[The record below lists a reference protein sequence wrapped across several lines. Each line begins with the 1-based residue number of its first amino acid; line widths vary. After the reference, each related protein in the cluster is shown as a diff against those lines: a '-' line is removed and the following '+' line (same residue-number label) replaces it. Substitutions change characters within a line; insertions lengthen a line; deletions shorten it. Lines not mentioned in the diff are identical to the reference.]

1 MYRTGD
7 VAVWTPGRGLEF
19 AGRGDG
25 QVKIR
30 GFRVELGEV
39 ESALSEAEGVT
50 AAAAVVHTDGGRPM
64 LVGYVTGAVEPDRV
78 RSALAARLPDHP
90 VPAAVVVL
98 DALPVTVSGKLD
110 RAALPAPRLAG
121 SGRAPATARE
131 RVLCEDRIREEPW
144 TDALAMAGALV
155 ALLAADARPLVLFG
169 HSLGG
174 TLAYE
179 VARRLPRPPERL
191 VVSARLAPTVPP
203 ATVFH
208 GGTDEE
214 LATELCRLGGT
225 DAAVLAHPELR
236 ALVLPAF
243 RADLRA
249 ADGYVHL
256 PGPPLRCPV
265 HLLLGAD
272 DPAVGRADALR
283 WAEVAPAGFTHRVLP
298 GGHFYLHEQRDEVLA
313 EILRP

>member
-1 MYRTGD
+1 MSAPTRHRGSLRTPRPRPDAELRLVCLPHAGGAASSFRGWAG
-7 VAVWTPGRGLEF
+7 AVPAGVELVTVQYPGR
-19 AGRGDG
+19 
-25 QVKIR
+25 
-30 GFRVELGEV
+30 
-39 ESALSEAEGVT
+39 
-50 AAAAVVHTDGGRPM
+50 
-64 LVGYVTGAVEPDRV
+64 
-78 RSALAARLPDHP
+78 
-90 VPAAVVVL
+90 
-98 DALPVTVSGKLD
+98 
-110 RAALPAPRLAG
+110 
-121 SGRAPATARE
+121 
-131 RVLCEDRIREEPW
+131 EDRIREEPW
-144 TDALAMAGALV
+144 TDALAMAEALV
-155 ALLAADARPLVLFG
+155 GLLGADARPLVLFG

-174 TLAYE
+174 TLGYE

-191 VVSARLAPTVPP
+191 VVSARIAPTVPP
-203 ATVFH
+203 ATVFR

-214 LATELCRLGGT
+214 LAAELSRLGGT

-249 ADGYVHL
+249 ANGYVHP

-272 DPAVGRADALR
+272 DPAVAAPDALR

-298 GGHFYLHEQRDEVLA
+298 GGHFYLYEQRDEVLT